1 MTSSPAT
8 AKNFLDE
15 ETSNLSDTLKSVAPV
30 KYYHIDV
37 LVI

>member
-1 MTSSPAT
+1 MTSFPTT

-15 ETSNLSDTLKSVAPV
+15 ETSNLSDTKESVAPV
-30 KYYHIDV
+30 IYYHIDV